1 MGSQRVLS
9 VTRRL
14 LCLVVVGV
22 AVSGRIVAASEIIM
36 KFEENSDPL
45 QATDSSGNEMNL
57 PYLGKSGQ
65 SGEVAKFGEGSM
77 AMGKD
82 AAMGFGGS
90 MVGSQLSD
98 LGGPISQMTIS
109 LWVLPN
115 SDDADW
121 APVFFLQRLNGSK
134 QGGFTFSMSATGQLI
149 FYAAIDRGGKVESVK
164 VTSQSTPRLDD
175 GGMDPLRHDL

>member
-1 MGSQRVLS
+1 
-9 VTRRL
+9 
-14 LCLVVVGV
+14 V